1 MHIPIEF
8 NTVIACVVIPIIA
21 YFFKSTFQRVSNLE
35 NKMESTVSEAR
46 VRQLMLDQILPLKE
60 DLHEIKQKIDRI
72 FEFYVTQIKQSSPN
86 V

>member
-1 MHIPIEF
+1 MHIPIDV
-8 NTVIACVVIPIIA
+8 NTIIGFVVIPIIA
-21 YFFKSTFQRVSNLE
+21 YFFKSTFQRLANLE
-35 NKMESTVSEAR
+35 NKMESTVSESR

-72 FEFYVTQIKQSSPN
+72 FEYYVTQIKQGGQH